1 MSRRKIRGI
10 IAAVCAFYV
19 VVAVLAIFMLKDNE
33 SVLAHKTMADLLFGK
48 EETASSPV
56 DPGKSSDPEPE
67 KDPNISNDPN
77 SILERWTEQRTEG
90 WSEEQ
95 EPFTEAVTV
104 PVTEAPT
111 ETVTE
116 APTEVVTEEPTEEA
130 TEPPTE
136 EATEP
141 PTEEVTEEPTEE
153 ATEELPEFGPQADG
167 KYYVF
172 ETINRNQVLLMR
184 ESATKNSK
192 AVGQLKS
199 HSTGV
204 VIERGTTWTKLYAKG
219 TVGYCITEALEFKE
233 VSKEEFEEMVRRSGE

>member
-136 EATEP
+136 E
-141 PTEEVTEEPTEE
+141 VTEEPTEE

-172 ETINRNQVLLMR
+172 ETINRNQFLLMR

-204 VIERGTTWTKLYAKG
+204 VIERGAEWTKIYAKG
-219 TVGYCITEALEFKE
+219 TVGYCITEALEFTE
-233 VSKEEFEEMVRRSGE
+233 VSKEEFEEMVQRSGE